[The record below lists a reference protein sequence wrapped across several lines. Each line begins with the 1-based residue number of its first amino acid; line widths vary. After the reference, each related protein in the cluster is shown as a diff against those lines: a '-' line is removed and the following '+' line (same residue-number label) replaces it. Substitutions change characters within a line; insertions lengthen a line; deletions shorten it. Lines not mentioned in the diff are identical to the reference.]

1 MSRPA
6 HHTLFCWDLRFAQVL
21 GVAIDQESSTIYV
34 QSKIPFE
41 ILLRQWCYPESSS
54 EHQTADNGWVF
65 LLPVA
70 AIVTE
75 GISFSDEDL
84 AGSPEQ
90 NICVRLQAMD

>member
-1 MSRPA
+1 MLPGV
-6 HHTLFCWDLRFAQVL
+6 FCLLKISWGHQVL

-34 QSKIPFE
+34 QTKIPFE
-41 ILLRQWCYPESSS
+41 ILLRQWCYPEGTA
-54 EHQTADNGWVF
+54 EHGSADNGWVF

-75 GISFSDEDL
+75 GISFDDEETN
-84 AGSPEQ
+84 EQ